1 MAIKKTRAV
10 NATLATAVG
19 HDEAAAKGPSLLAR
33 MTPKWLTDLPRSVT
47 QNEAKLYYTRLAVPI
62 MGGLCHMVLLLVY
75 LYIDV
80 PSMAY
85 VNAVSIGIFAVAAV
99 LVRLGWHYAG
109 IILSILE
116 AGIHTPLATFLL
128 GPGAGYL
135 IFNFIIAMCAALT
148 FPAAQKRERGITLA
162 YAFIASAIVIY
173 VTYNKTPVI
182 MLETW
187 QLNTVFC
194 LIATSTYFSLVG
206 FAYHFV
212 NASDAAE
219 RRIEHELKRS
229 EALLLNILPAPIAA
243 KLKTNPGTIADSFE
257 QVTVLFADI
266 VGFTKLSAVSPGA
279 EIVEMLNDIFS
290 TFDRI
295 AAQHG
300 LEKIK
305 TIGDAYMVVGGLPT
319 PRHDHAE
326 AVVQMALDMVE
337 AIKGAK
343 AQARSK
349 IEIRIG
355 IHSGPVVAGVIGEQ
369 KFAYDLWGDTVNT
382 ASRMESHGLPGQIQI
397 SDQTADLVHD
407 FFELESRGT
416 IEVKGKG
423 EIKTWW
429 VKAAYPEV
437 EHQPTRNI
445 A

>member
-1 MAIKKTRAV
+1 
-10 NATLATAVG
+10 
-19 HDEAAAKGPSLLAR
+19 
-33 MTPKWLTDLPRSVT
+33 MTPKWLTDLPRNVP
-47 QNEAKLYYTRLAVPI
+47 QNDAKLYYIRLAVPI
-62 MGGLCHMVLLLVY
+62 IGGMCHFFLLLVY

-80 PSMAY
+80 LSMAY
-85 VNAVSIGIFAVAAV
+85 VNAASIGVFAIAVV

-109 IILSILE
+109 INLSLVE
-116 AGIHTPLATFLL
+116 ASIHTPLATYLL

-135 IFNFIIAMCAALT
+135 IFNLLIAMCAALI
-148 FPAAQKRERGITLA
+148 FPSTQQRERIVVLA
-162 YAFIASAIVIY
+162 YGFISSAILIY
-173 VTYNKTPVI
+173 STYDKVPPIV
-182 MLETW
+182 LETW

-212 NASDAAE
+212 NASDIAD
-219 RRIEHELKRS
+219 RRVDHELKRS

-243 KLKTNPGTIADSFE
+243 QLKTNPGTIAESFE

-290 TFDRI
+290 RFDRI
-295 AAQHG
+295 AAKHG

-326 AVVQMALDMVE
+326 AVVQMALDMAE

-429 VKAAYPEV
+429 VKAAYPSIGNRPE
-437 EHQPTRNI
+437 RNVP
-445 A
+445 